1 VRPGGDEGKLKLT
14 GRIIYRGRTE
24 GNALVTTQPISFL
37 GGIDPTTGKIIE
49 RDHELLGESVKGRVL
64 VFPYGKGSTVGS
76 YTLYR
81 LRKNGMAP
89 SAIVNEECETIVAV
103 GAIISEIP
111 CVDRIDL
118 SKIRPDVRLR
128 LDGATVSF

>member
-49 RDHELLGESVKGRVL
+49 RGHELLGESVKGRVL

-128 LDGATVSF
+128 VDGATVSF

>member
-49 RDHELLGESVKGRVL
+49 RGHELLGESVKGRVL

>member
-128 LDGATVSF
+128 VDGATVSF

>member
-1 VRPGGDEGKLKLT
+1 MRPGGDEGKLKLT

-128 LDGATVSF
+128 VDGATVSF